1 MDAWQTIGN
10 HMNEQ
15 PNANLL
21 HALKTAFCYM
31 PKAIEVNKYD
41 HGDRVDGILADIQR
55 VRETLLAN
63 GVDPDE
69 VYGEMNPE
77 EGGRSYY

>member
-1 MDAWQTIGN
+1 
-10 HMNEQ
+10 MNEQ
-15 PNANLL
+15 PIADVLR
-21 HALKTAFCYM
+21 ALKTAFCYM

-41 HGDRVDGILADIQR
+41 HGDRVNKILSDIQL
-55 VRETLLAN
+55 VREALLSL

-69 VYGEMNPE
+69 VQGEMNPD

>member
-1 MDAWQTIGN
+1 
-10 HMNEQ
+10 MNEQ
-15 PNANLL
+15 SNTDLL

-31 PKAIEVNKYD
+31 PKSIEVNKYD
-41 HGDRVDGILADIQR
+41 HGDRVDRILSDIQL
-55 VRETLLAN
+55 VREALLTL

-69 VYGEMNPE
+69 VYGELNPD

>member
-1 MDAWQTIGN
+1 MKEKPTADV
-10 HMNEQ
+10 
-15 PNANLL
+15 L

-31 PKAIEVNKYD
+31 PKAIDVNQYD
-41 HGDRVDGILADIQR
+41 HGDRVDRILSDIQL
-55 VRETLLAN
+55 VREALLAF

-69 VYGEMNPE
+69 VKSELNPD